1 MSLDGKKLQ
10 WQENVGRP
18 DWMGVAVKG
27 ITRPAAWPGFKT
39 TEEGRAEIL

>member
-18 DWMGVAVKG
+18 DWMGV
-27 ITRPAAWPGFKT
+27 TRPSAWSGFKT
-39 TEEGRAEIL
+39 AEEGRAEIL